1 MGLRDKAGDPWK
13 RIVESGRAA
22 ARRAGERA
30 LEPIQRALDATTTA
44 AIEATRPAPIEPG
57 KEPPVVARL
66 MVEIRSDGSQTIAR
80 GALED
85 ILTGQKVA
93 VRADGTS
100 PAQLARSLASTLVT
114 LPLFAAR
121 IARTLKQDP
130 DAIISVNAR
139 ANAEQSEPP
148 SQGDAPAGDA
158 SKKQSG

>member
-1 MGLRDKAGDPWK
+1 
-13 RIVESGRAA
+13 
-22 ARRAGERA
+22 
-30 LEPIQRALDATTTA
+30 
-44 AIEATRPAPIEPG
+44 
-57 KEPPVVARL
+57 

-139 ANAEQSEPP
+139 ANAEQSESP
-148 SQGDAPAGDA
+148 SEGDAPAGDG
-158 SKKQSG
+158 SGKQSR